1 MSTDLDS
8 AAQATQPQ
16 CAVITEV
23 MLIRA
28 SLYTSILYTS
38 DLDPALTISSNA
50 YTVHLSY
57 IFSKHSPVCF
67 SQVQDQI
74 PIVMKFF
81 GTERDYENKFLTDLT
96 SRKQITFPIIDYN
109 TPFIIL
115 Y

>member
-57 IFSKHSPVCF
+57 IFSKHSPVCLN
-67 SQVQDQI
+67 QVQDQFL
-74 PIVMKFF
+74 IVMKFF
-81 GTERDYENKFLTDLT
+81 GTKRGNENKFLTGLT
-96 SRKQITFPIIDYN
+96 SRKQIT
-109 TPFIIL
+109 L
-115 Y
+115 Q